1 MAKDLDY
8 IKAKKRLEK
17 VQENTDKV
25 NHPSHYQK
33 GGKECIQVMLE
44 TFGIQAVINF
54 CELNA
59 FKYEWRAGMKQGEST
74 SDDLNKAEWY
84 RNYKDNLIKKI
95 IKNNE

>member
-1 MAKDLDY
+1 MAKDLNY
-8 IKAKKRLEK
+8 IKAQKKLDIN
-17 VQENTDKV
+17 VTTDKV
-25 NHPSHYQK
+25 DHPSHYQK

-74 SDDLNKAEWY
+74 DDDLRKAEWY
-84 RNYKDNLIKKI
+84 KNYKDNLIKKI

>member
-1 MAKDLDY
+1 MAKDLNY
-8 IKAKKRLEK
+8 IKAQKRLDIQK
-17 VQENTDKV
+17 TNADKV